1 MHTFLCTRSIEP
13 LPETEVI
20 TELLVSWGPPPRG
33 YETVEFPLNG
43 TGGSGSETK
52 TDGEEKKEENRVVC
66 NLCYRK
72 ATVEED
78 LSASDREAEEY
89 RMAEIARE
97 RERMAAQRDRIVSLR
112 NELSHLRASNEQLA
126 MRLALVMARHEEVKD
141 ISSSSGSGRGS
152 EKGKTN
158 TMETE
163 RRYLKNLQQ
172 WADQREQLDKSTN
185 KGNRAAME
193 LQLRLDDKE
202 PKGMK

>member
-1 MHTFLCTRSIEP
+1 M
-13 LPETEVI
+13 

-33 YETVEFPLNG
+33 YEAVELPLNG
-43 TGGSGSETK
+43 TGSSGSETN

-89 RMAEIARE
+89 RMAEIARK

-126 MRLALVMARHEEVKD
+126 CGLH
-141 ISSSSGSGRGS
+141 SSWPA
-152 EKGKTN
+152 T
-158 TMETE
+158 
-163 RRYLKNLQQ
+163 RR
-172 WADQREQLDKSTN
+172 
-185 KGNRAAME
+185 
-193 LQLRLDDKE
+193 
-202 PKGMK
+202 

>member
-1 MHTFLCTRSIEP
+1 MAPEICEIMPISGHEPRLADPGGFDLIPVNLTPQKTGSKEKPLFPFLCTRSIEP

-33 YETVEFPLNG
+33 YEAVEFPLTG

-97 RERMAAQRDRIVSLR
+97 RERMAAQRDRIVPLR
-112 NELSHLRASNEQLA
+112 NELSHL
-126 MRLALVMARHEEVKD
+126 
-141 ISSSSGSGRGS
+141 
-152 EKGKTN
+152 
-158 TMETE
+158 
-163 RRYLKNLQQ
+163 
-172 WADQREQLDKSTN
+172 
-185 KGNRAAME
+185 
-193 LQLRLDDKE
+193 
-202 PKGMK
+202 